1 MNPGAKRPPPNH
13 GDQKK
18 EGQLRRVQD
27 LSPGRGRGDGDPC
40 FHLSSS
46 LPGLASVG
54 QLRGM
59 LCGALALL
67 GDEPTRKGAQKGP
80 QSWGKPPH
88 R

>member
-1 MNPGAKRPPPNH
+1 MGTR
-13 GDQKK
+13 KK
-18 EGQLRRVQD
+18 KV
-27 LSPGRGRGDGDPC
+27 
-40 FHLSSS
+40 SSGEFRIS
-46 LPGLASVG
+46 AQGEAEEMGTHVFISVPVL